1 MVKWGL
7 LTLVLLCFTGCRKE
21 TDDSLGTLLL
31 EEDKTEED
39 RTEKEHT
46 GEVHGRE
53 ETEDPEETKEKEPEL
68 IFVHVCGAVR
78 SPGVY
83 ELENGARIYEAVALA
98 GGTRED
104 AAAESVNQASVL
116 CDGEQVYIPTEEEV
130 RQRDAGDFAEYA
142 KSGADD
148 VENGKV
154 NINTASE
161 EELKT
166 LNGIGDTRAKSIT
179 EYRKA
184 NGSFQTIE
192 DLMKV
197 DGIKEGVFEK
207 IKDSITVNTGS

>member
-21 TDDSLGTLLL
+21 TNDSLEPLLL
-31 EEDKTEED
+31 EED
-39 RTEKEHT
+39 RTETEHT
-46 GEVHGRE
+46 GEVHDRE
-53 ETEDPEETKEKEPEL
+53 EAGDPEETEEKKPEL
-68 IFVHVCGAVR
+68 IVVHVCGAVH

-104 AAAESVNQASVL
+104 AAAESVNQARVL
-116 CDGEQVYIPTEEEV
+116 CDGEQIYIPTEEEV
-130 RQRDAGDFAEYA
+130 LQGDAGNFAEYA
-142 KSGADD
+142 ESGADD
-148 VENGKV
+148 VEDGKV

-166 LNGIGDTRAKSIT
+166 LNGIGDTRAKSIA

-207 IKDSITVNTGS
+207 IKDSITVS